1 MSDRLETLLASK
13 NCREVCEAAV
23 RRLWTE
29 ELAKRRNEKEADK
42 AVRAAVHQMTGAF
55 LTPEQLKT
63 ARGLLEE
70 YLSGRKE
77 ALDEALRLHASTRER
92 LPCAQAVYAAIFEA
106 TGRPGRILDLACGFT
121 PLYLGAK
128 GYHVTGYDV
137 HRGAAD
143 LINEWAGA
151 CSWSVRA
158 FCADLLCENAFERA
172 DLALMMKLL
181 PVLEQQK
188 KGAGVQLLAEV
199 PAAWRAVTFPL
210 RTLGG
215 RSIGMEKH
223 YSDWMEANVPKGLTL
238 HSRLIVDNEL
248 IYLFKEDC

>member
-1 MSDRLETLLASK
+1 MSDRLQALLASK

-63 ARGLLEE
+63 ARGLLAD
-70 YLSGRKE
+70 YLSGREE

-92 LPCAQAVYAAIFEA
+92 LPCAQALYAAIFEV
-106 TGRPGRILDLACGFT
+106 TGRPERILDLACGFN
-121 PLYLGAK
+121 PLYLGAQ
-128 GYHVTGYDV
+128 GYRVTGYDV
-137 HRGAAD
+137 HKGAVE
-143 LINEWAGA
+143 LINEWANA

-158 FCADLLCENAFERA
+158 LCADLLGENAFERA

-188 KGAGVQLLAEV
+188 KGAGVRLLAEI

-215 RSIGMEKH
+215 RSVGMEKH
-223 YSDWMEANVPKGLTL
+223 YSDWMEANVPEGLTL

>member
-1 MSDRLETLLASK
+1 MSDRLQALLASK

-63 ARGLLEE
+63 ARGLLTD
-70 YLSGRKE
+70 YLSGREE
-77 ALDEALRLHASTRER
+77 ALDEALRLHASSRER
-92 LPCAQAVYAAIFEA
+92 LPCAQALYSAIFEV
-106 TGRPGRILDLACGFT
+106 TGRPERILDLACGFN
-121 PLYLGAK
+121 PLYLGAQ
-128 GYHVTGYDV
+128 GYRVTGYDV
-137 HRGAAD
+137 HKGAVE
-143 LINEWAGA
+143 LINEWANA

-158 FCADLLCENAFERA
+158 LCADLLGENAFERA

-181 PVLEQQK
+181 PVLEQQE
-188 KGAGVQLLAEV
+188 KGAGVRLLAEI

-210 RTLGG
+210 RTRGG
-215 RSIGMEKH
+215 RSVGMEKH
-223 YSDWMEANVPKGLTL
+223 YSDWMEANVPEGLTL

>member
-29 ELAKRRNEKEADK
+29 ELAKRRSEKEADK

-63 ARGLLEE
+63 ARGLLRE
-70 YLSGRKE
+70 YLSGREE

-92 LPCAQAVYAAIFEA
+92 LPCAQAFYAAIFEV
-106 TGRPGRILDLACGFT
+106 TGRPERILDLACGFN
-121 PLYLGAK
+121 PLYLGAQ
-128 GYHVTGYDV
+128 GYRVTGYDV
-137 HRGAAD
+137 HKGAVE
-143 LINEWAGA
+143 LINEWANA

-158 FCADLLCENAFERA
+158 LCADLLGENAFERA

-188 KGAGVQLLAEV
+188 KGAGVRLLAEV

-215 RSIGMEKH
+215 RSVGMEKH
-223 YSDWMEANVPKGLTL
+223 YSDWMEANVPKGLNL

>member
-63 ARGLLEE
+63 ARGLLRE
-70 YLSGRKE
+70 YLSGREE

-92 LPCAQAVYAAIFEA
+92 LPCAQAFYAAIFEA
-106 TGRPGRILDLACGFT
+106 TGRPERILDLACGFN

-128 GYHVTGYDV
+128 GYCVTGYDV
-137 HRGAAD
+137 HKGAVD
-143 LINEWAGA
+143 LINEWANA

-158 FCADLLCENAFERA
+158 LCADLLGENAFERA

-188 KGAGVQLLAEV
+188 KGAGVRLLAEV
-199 PAAWRAVTFPL
+199 PATWRAVTFPL

-215 RSIGMEKH
+215 RSVGMEKH
-223 YSDWMEANVPKGLTL
+223 YSDWMEANVPEGLNL